1 VPARPPR
8 IALFAIAAVWA
19 AALAGGVLGIASLTR
34 TDASS
39 PSLATVHRAPV
50 TDATRDAV
58 AGRVVTSFGSIS
70 PRSVEKLVGPTRAM
84 HLTVPRGL
92 TPVQVSLSVNNLQ
105 RHSVVFHRGA
115 FRMVDANGAYPVGWA
130 SRIRLLHSLST
141 RTILL
146 RFSIPPAA
154 RLPRLEYRDAATG
167 ATTLIDL
174 GSSLHLEK
182 FNPATHKHGG

>member
-1 VPARPPR
+1 
-8 IALFAIAAVWA
+8 
-19 AALAGGVLGIASLTR
+19 
-34 TDASS
+34 
-39 PSLATVHRAPV
+39 
-50 TDATRDAV
+50 
-58 AGRVVTSFGSIS
+58 
-70 PRSVEKLVGPTRAM
+70 M
-84 HLTVPRGL
+84 HLTVPRGK
-92 TPVQVSLSVNNLQ
+92 TPVQVSLVVNNLE
-105 RHSVVFHRGA
+105 RHSVVFHRRA
-115 FRMVDANGAYPVGWA
+115 FRLVDAHRVYQVGWA
-130 SRIRLLHSLST
+130 SRIRLLRPLTT